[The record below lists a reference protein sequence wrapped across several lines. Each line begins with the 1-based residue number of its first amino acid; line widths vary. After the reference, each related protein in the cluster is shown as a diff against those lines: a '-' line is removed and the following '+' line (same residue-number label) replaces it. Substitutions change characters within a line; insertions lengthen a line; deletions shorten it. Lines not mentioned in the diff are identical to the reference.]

1 MALGGTETFRPL
13 ALQTNW
19 SYDAILGKGH
29 RERFRVLPG
38 VFHHPLPKAASS
50 IDRPHGLS
58 KARSGKNT
66 KSEAARHLLKE

>member
-19 SYDAILGKGH
+19 SYDAILGKGR

-38 VFHHPLPKAASS
+38 VFHHPLPKAASH
-50 IDRPHGLS
+50 IDRPHGFQ
-58 KARSGKNT
+58 KCGREKIPNRKQPVT
-66 KSEAARHLLKE
+66 Y